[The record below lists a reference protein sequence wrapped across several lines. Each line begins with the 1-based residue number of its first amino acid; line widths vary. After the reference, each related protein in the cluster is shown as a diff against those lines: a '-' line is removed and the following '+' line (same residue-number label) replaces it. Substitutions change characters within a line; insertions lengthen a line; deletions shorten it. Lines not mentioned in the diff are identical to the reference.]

1 MAKRGTSSKMKK
13 TEKIFQE
20 GLDSPKNISYKRPPN
35 AHNAFAQVAQ
45 LVEHGTENAGVGGSN
60 PPLGTMIPRTLK
72 VWGIFLLAPLPP
84 APPKPA
90 HQGRP
95 R

>member
-1 MAKRGTSSKMKK
+1 
-13 TEKIFQE
+13 
-20 GLDSPKNISYKRPPN
+20 
-35 AHNAFAQVAQ
+35 
-45 LVEHGTENAGVGGSN
+45 
-60 PPLGTMIPRTLK
+60 MIPRTLK

-95 R
+95 HSFFSGNTPVCILEDA